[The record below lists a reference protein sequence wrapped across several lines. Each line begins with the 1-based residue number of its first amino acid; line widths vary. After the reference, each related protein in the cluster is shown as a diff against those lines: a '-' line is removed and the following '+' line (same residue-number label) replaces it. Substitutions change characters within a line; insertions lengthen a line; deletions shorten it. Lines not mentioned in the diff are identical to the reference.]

1 MAEAPKSHE
10 EKEMTFFD
18 HLEELR
24 WHIVRAL
31 GGLLSITIIVLV
43 AKNFIFDNIILAPKS
58 SDFYTFRWV
67 CSMSHKLGLGDSIC
81 VEPFNLELQNLEM
94 AGQFLTYIKVS
105 LILGFIVSF
114 PYLIYELWK
123 FIKPGLYK
131 TEVQATQKFVGV
143 SSLLFLLG
151 VMFGYFVI
159 LPFATRFFFNFQ
171 VSADN
176 PVDNRIRLTD
186 YISFISMI
194 VLATG
199 IMFELPIASYV
210 LSKLGLITP
219 GLMRTYR
226 KHALVVVLVLSALIT
241 PADPWSQ
248 ILVAI
253 PVFFLYE
260 ISILISARVENRAN
274 EKA

>member
-1 MAEAPKSHE
+1 MSDKPKE
-10 EKEMTFFD
+10 KDEQKEMTFFD

-24 WHIVRAL
+24 WHIIR
-31 GGLLSITIIVLV
+31 GMIGIISITVLV
-43 AKNFIFDNIILAPKS
+43 LVSKNFIFDKIIFAPKS
-58 SDFYTFRWV
+58 SDFYTFVWV
-67 CSMSHKLGLGDSIC
+67 CKLSHKLGLGDAIC
-81 VEPFNLELQNLEM
+81 VPDFDLPLQNLEM

-105 LILGFIVSF
+105 LIIGFIVSF

-143 SSLLFLLG
+143 SSILFLIG
-151 VMFGYFVI
+151 VLFGYFII
-159 LPFATRFFFNFQ
+159 LPFATRFFFTFQ
-171 VSADN
+171 VNDLN
-176 PVDNRIRLTD
+176 PVENRIRLMD
-186 YISFISMI
+186 YINFITMI
-194 VLATG
+194 VIATG
-199 IMFELPIASYV
+199 IMFELPVASFV

-219 GLMRTYR
+219 DMMRTYR
-226 KHALVVVLVLSALIT
+226 KHSIVVILILSAVIT

-260 ISILISARVENRAN
+260 ISILISARVQRQQSE
-274 EKA
+274 

>member
-1 MAEAPKSHE
+1 MAEVPKPQE

-24 WHIVRAL
+24 WHIIRGL
-31 GGLLSITIIVLV
+31 GGLLGITIIVLV
-43 AKNFIFDNIILAPKS
+43 SKNFIFDNIILAPKS
-58 SDFYTFRWV
+58 SEFYTFKWV
-67 CSMSHKLGLGDSIC
+67 CALSHKMGLGDTIC

-94 AGQFLTYIKVS
+94 AGQFITYIKVS

-114 PYLIYELWK
+114 PYLLYELWK
-123 FIKPGLYK
+123 FIKPGLYN
-131 TEVQATQKFVGV
+131 TEVQATQKFVGI
-143 SSLLFLLG
+143 SSLLFLVG

-159 LPFATRFFFNFQ
+159 LPFATRYFFNFQ

-194 VLATG
+194 ILATG
-199 IMFELPIASYV
+199 IMFELPIASYI

-219 GLMRTYR
+219 AIMRTYR
-226 KHALVVVLVLSALIT
+226 KHALVVILVLSALIT

-260 ISILISARVENRAN
+260 ISILISAQVEKRAK
-274 EKA
+274 EQA